1 MPPRKAQQK
10 KGVRVVKQ
18 TTKHPPPQ
26 QNLSSDEEEDLGTIR
41 ALVARVEALEKEH
54 MRPLDADAGTSS
66 APAGLKNISIP
77 VRIVLCGHSVVFWA
91 HLVCSWNTVAA
102 FCHSYGSVGTPEGHV
117 MGCVVA
123 CCVPDHVID

>member
-66 APAGLKNISIP
+66 APAGRLGLQHSLWLP
-77 VRIVLCGHSVVFWA
+77 LLLRIQV
-91 HLVCSWNTVAA
+91 
-102 FCHSYGSVGTPEGHV
+102 
-117 MGCVVA
+117 
-123 CCVPDHVID
+123 